1 MAATDA
7 IYTPRMG
14 RWEPDAR
21 GRLVEAAME
30 LYRER
35 GFDGTTVADIAERA
49 GLTERT
55 FFRYFTDKREVL
67 FWGAQQLEELLVGAV
82 TRAPYDAA
90 PIDVVISA
98 FEATSAMF
106 EERREFARVRHALI
120 LAHPELKERELIKL
134 VSLAAAVSAAL
145 RKRGVSS
152 TASMLAA
159 EAGGTIF
166 RMGFERWLEDP
177 RGRSLV
183 HHIRASRRA
192 LRAILAGGTASAKGT
207 AERA

>member
-1 MAATDA
+1 
-7 IYTPRMG
+7 MG

-21 GRLVEAAME
+21 GRLAEAAME

-35 GFDGTTVADIAERA
+35 GFDRTTVADIAERA

-67 FWGAQQLEELLVGAV
+67 FWGAQQLEELLVGAAM
-82 TRAPYDAA
+82 RAPDTAA
-90 PIDVVISA
+90 PIDVVVAA

-106 EERREFARVRHALI
+106 EERREFARMRQALI
-120 LAHPELKERELIKL
+120 MAHPELKERELIKL
-134 VSLAAAVSAAL
+134 VSLSSAVGEAL
-145 RKRGVSS
+145 RRRGVSP

-159 EAGGTIF
+159 ETGGTIF
-166 RMGFERWLEDP
+166 KMAFERWLEDP
-177 RGRSLV
+177 KKRSLV

-192 LRAILAGGTASAKGT
+192 LRAILAGGSAQRKGG
-207 AERA
+207 AERG